1 MAKYKVIL
9 QKSDCIGC
17 GACSAICPDFW
28 EIDEE
33 GLAKLKNGVK
43 VGDNLELDI
52 NSEDA
57 KARNQEAADA
67 CPAQAIRIKSG
78 K

>member
-9 QKSDCIGC
+9 QKSECIGC

-33 GLAKLKNGVK
+33 GIAKLKKSVK
-43 VGDNLELDI
+43 VEDHFELEI
-52 NSEDA
+52 HSEDA

-67 CPAQAIRIKSG
+67 CPAQAIRIKSV